1 MVRFLCLNHFKSV
14 KISLK
19 KNILTYNKKV
29 GDWLIANRRAVI
41 DPPICLLIR
50 ATFTRFFSLA
60 PTVSQRA
67 CNLWH
72 SMLSDE

>member
-1 MVRFLCLNHFKSV
+1 M
-14 KISLK
+14 K
-19 KNILTYNKKV
+19 KFLTYKINV

-41 DPPICLLIR
+41 DPPMYLLIR

-72 SMLSDE
+72 SILSDE